1 MVSCV
6 SSVLGRGVGK
16 EQNEH
21 TISLSIVEA
30 SDAVSGRRW
39 EIPGLLLWRWVTA
52 LWLRSL
58 NGEKLWN
65 KQHDQ
70 LRGKFALGL
79 RGKIWEKKIFFFIS
93 KMCLVFS
100 SQQSDWNMIGFL
112 DKSQI
117 T

>member
-1 MVSCV
+1 MLSCV

-16 EQNEH
+16 EQNEC

-70 LRGKFALGL
+70 VRGKFALGL
-79 RGKIWEKKIFFFIS
+79 RGEIWEKKRVFLSPRCALFF
-93 KMCLVFS
+93 LH
-100 SQQSDWNMIGFL
+100 N
-112 DKSQI
+112 SQI
-117 T
+117 EIW